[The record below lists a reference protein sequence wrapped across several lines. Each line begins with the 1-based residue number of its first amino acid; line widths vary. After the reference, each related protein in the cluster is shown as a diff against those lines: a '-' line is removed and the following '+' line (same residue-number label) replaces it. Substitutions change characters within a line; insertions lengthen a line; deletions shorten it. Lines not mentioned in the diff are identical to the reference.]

1 MLPPSPSLMAELC
14 TVRRKSITASGI
26 LLESKEEIDKRIHR
40 STNEAD
46 AVIYAWAEGSI
57 VRDARVLDI

>member
-1 MLPPSPSLMAELC
+1 MAELC